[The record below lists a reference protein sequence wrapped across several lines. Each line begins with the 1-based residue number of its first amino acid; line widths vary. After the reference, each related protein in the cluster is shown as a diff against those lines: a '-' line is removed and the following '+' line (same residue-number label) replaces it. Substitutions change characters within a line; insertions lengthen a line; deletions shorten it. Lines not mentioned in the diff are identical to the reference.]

1 MKPKVSVIIPV
12 YNAEKYIE
20 KCLDTVCSQTL
31 KDLEIIVIND
41 GSVDNS
47 LKIINEYKNKDERI
61 VVINSKNQGPSGAR
75 NQGLDIA
82 KGDYIGFVDADD
94 WCELTMFEK
103 LYNKA
108 TKNNLDIVMC
118 YATTFNAQTEVYNYE
133 DTYFS
138 MKDFPENLKDKTFTY
153 KDIAEVFFRIPVIAW
168 NKLYKRE
175 LIIDN
180 NIKFPDYL
188 YFEDNVFSLHTLIK
202 AKRIELLEENLIY
215 YRQFTK
221 HSITQKDETKLDLF
235 KVFDEMQT
243 ILDKNDTENILQTRY
258 INHKNN
264 TFKYW
269 SNRLQNEKI
278 KEIFNQNINAHISK

>member
-1 MKPKVSVIIPV
+1 MKPKVSIIIPV
-12 YNAEKYIE
+12 YNAEKYIG
-20 KCLDTVCSQTL
+20 KCLETVCNQTL

-41 GSVDNS
+41 GSTDNS
-47 LKIINEYKNKDERI
+47 YEIINEYKNKDNRI
-61 VVINSKNQGPSGAR
+61 ITYNLKNQGPSKAR
-75 NQGLDIA
+75 NKGLEIA
-82 KGDYIGFVDADD
+82 KGDFIGFVDADD
-94 WCELTMFEK
+94 WCEVTMFEK
-103 LYNKA
+103 LYNRA
-108 TKNNLDIVMC
+108 IKNNLDMVMC
-118 YATTFNAQTEVYNYE
+118 YATTFNAQTQAFNYE

-138 MKDFPENLKDKTFTY
+138 MKDFPEELKNKTFTY
-153 KDIAEVFFRIPVIAW
+153 KDIKDVFFRIPVVAW

-175 LIIDN
+175 LIVDN
-180 NIKFPDYL
+180 NIKFPDFL

-235 KVFDEMQT
+235 RVFDEMEN
-243 ILDKNDTENILQTRY
+243 IIEKNDTENILKSRY

-269 SNRLQNEKI
+269 SKRLKNEKI
-278 KEIFNQNINAHISK
+278 KEIFNQKIENI